1 MGDNTLIIK
10 TVALQKLPIVRVTV
24 VGCGSANIYVLS
36 NLAHTCHHH
45 HIWLCDFESHYHISL
60 SSQARITAVC
70 NFFVYICYNHKAW
83 YNRI

>member
-1 MGDNTLIIK
+1 MGNSTLISK

-24 VGCGSANIYVLS
+24 VSCGSANIYVLS
-36 NLAHTCHHH
+36 NLAHTCHHY

-70 NFFVYICYNHKAW
+70 NFFIYICYNHKAW